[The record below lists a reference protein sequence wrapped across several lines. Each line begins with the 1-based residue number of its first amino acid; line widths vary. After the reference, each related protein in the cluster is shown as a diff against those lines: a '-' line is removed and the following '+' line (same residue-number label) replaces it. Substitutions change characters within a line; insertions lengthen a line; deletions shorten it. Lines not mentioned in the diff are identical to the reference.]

1 MNTININKQGL
12 KSININLAEF
22 PLPNFRYY
30 LHKGDIISF
39 KEAHLFTQKV
49 GEDCERV
56 VLLTRVKNPKFDANI
71 EFLFS
76 PNLLKF
82 WAYDYEGNLVN
93 ALNGVCFSRL
103 LDGCKT
109 FADFVRA
116 MEGRTLR
123 VASVV
128 TYKVKQGED
137 VVTRTLYGFDLR

>member
-1 MNTININKQGL
+1 MSTIEINKQEL
-12 KSININLAEF
+12 KSINIKLAEF

-30 LHKGDIISF
+30 LREGDIISF
-39 KEAHLFTQKV
+39 KETHLFTQKV

-56 VLLTRVKNPKFDANI
+56 VLLTRVKNPKFDGYI

-82 WAYDYEGNLVN
+82 WAYDYEGNLVITQ
-93 ALNGVCFSRL
+93 NGEAFSRL
-103 LDGCKT
+103 LANCKT

-116 MEGRTLR
+116 MERRTLK

-128 TYKVKQGED
+128 TYKIRKGED
-137 VVTRTLYGFDLR
+137 LVTRTLYGFELV